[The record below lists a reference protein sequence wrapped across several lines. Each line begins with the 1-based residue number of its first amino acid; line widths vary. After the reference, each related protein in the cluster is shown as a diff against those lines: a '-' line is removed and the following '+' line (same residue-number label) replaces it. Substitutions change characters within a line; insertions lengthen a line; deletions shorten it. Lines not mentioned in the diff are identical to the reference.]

1 MTNNLEFPWNL
12 ETSTKKSSPL
22 KTVNACFYS
31 VERPKKMLMA
41 EDNKVLHKVLDKVFF
56 TPSPAT
62 EAAVSRCSSKQVFL
76 NISQYSKEDTCAWVS
91 F

>member
-1 MTNNLEFPWNL
+1 
-12 ETSTKKSSPL
+12 
-22 KTVNACFYS
+22 
-31 VERPKKMLMA
+31 MLMA

-76 NISQYSKEDTCAWVS
+76 NIRNIQKKTPALEYLFNKVTGL
-91 F
+91 

>member
-1 MTNNLEFPWNL
+1 
-12 ETSTKKSSPL
+12 
-22 KTVNACFYS
+22 
-31 VERPKKMLMA
+31 MLMA

-76 NISQYSKEDTCAWVS
+76 NISQYSKEDTCAGVS